1 MAQEYRD
8 GVREA
13 KAQRELEIVA
23 DMKGK
28 KCFCKN
34 ISSKGKTE
42 KNVDSQLRLAGN
54 LVAKNMDKAQ
64 EKTDVEGT
72 LFVYTRSA
80 SPRHGFTIMNRLSME
95 NRTEPITKDLDFQLQ
110 DPFLLYRNARLS
122 IYGIWFYDKEEC
134 QRIAEL
140 MKNLTQQEQF
150 KAQQG
155 TGTGVSPMIM
165 NSANNK
171 EVDIL
176 RMLTKA
182 KDEYTKCKTCSEPKQ
197 ITSSSAIYNNPNLIK
212 PIPVKPSENQH
223 QRISQQGKSVDPEP
237 QHLSLTALFGKQ
249 EKTDVSEP
257 LNKQHQENLP
267 VRQGVV
273 RSLSYEEPSR
283 HSPSAEKQ
291 LCPAIQKLMVRGTD
305 LHPLAEFPENR
316 LCENGSIHPVGET
329 FTGLF
334 QPVTSH
340 GITTSHVVQDT
351 AGTQSLL
358 QKLQSQ
364 SGSVTKMDPSATG
377 SVNSTATVFSRTP
390 AVGAPATV
398 NNMSQPPLVYFNGS
412 LPGQTLESQTLSKEQ
427 SKLPRQP
434 LSLSGNQA
442 ANSGVISPQELLK
455 KLQIV
460 QQEQQLHVSSRPTL
474 AAKFPVVAQ
483 NTNTLKPLD
492 SWIEKAPGTEKQSA
506 LFQVISPQRIPATV
520 TPTLLMSPMVF
531 TQSTPAPPKA
541 NESGRL
547 AATNQEPSASSASLL
562 LPLQTPESSMVNSSS
577 MTKMQLQE
585 TLLHL
590 IQNDD
595 NFLNIIYEAYLFSVR
610 KAAMKKSM

>member
-1 MAQEYRD
+1 MAAAVSGAALLGKGLD
-8 GVREA
+8 ISLA
-13 KAQRELEIVA
+13 ALQRH
-23 DMKGK
+23 DPY
-28 KCFCKN
+28 
-34 ISSKGKTE
+34 ISSI
-42 KNVDSQLRLAGN
+42 VDVASQ
-54 LVAKNMDKAQ
+54 VALYTFGHRANEW

-150 KAQQG
+150 KARQG
-155 TGTGVSPMIM
+155 AGAGASPMIQ
-165 NSANNK
+165 SSGDSK

-182 KDEYTKCKTCSEPKQ
+182 KDEYTKYKTCSEPKQ
-197 ITSSSAIYNNPNLIK
+197 MTSSSAIYDNPNLIK
-212 PIPVKPSENQH
+212 PIPVKPVETQH
-223 QRISQQGKSVDPEP
+223 QQIPQQGKNMDSEP

-249 EKTDVSEP
+249 ENPTIYQDVPEQSQKKHQ
-257 LNKQHQENLP
+257 LNLS
-267 VRQGVV
+267 VRQSVV
-273 RSLSYEEPSR
+273 RSLSYEEPGR

-305 LHPLAEFPENR
+305 LHPLSELPENR
-316 LCENGSIHPVGET
+316 LCENGNVRSVGEV

-340 GITTSHVVQDT
+340 GIVTSHPAQDT
-351 AGTQSLL
+351 TGSQSLL
-358 QKLQSQ
+358 QKLQGQ
-364 SGSVTKMDPSATG
+364 SGSVTKMDPSAKGTV
-377 SVNSTATVFSRTP
+377 SSTASIFSRTS
-390 AVGAPATV
+390 ATASAAPI
-398 NNMSQPPLVYFNGS
+398 NNMTQPHLVYFNGS
-412 LPGQTLESQTLSKEQ
+412 LPTQTLEPQTTGKEQ

-434 LSLSGNQA
+434 LSLSGNQSTS
-442 ANSGVISPQELLK
+442 SGVISPQELLK

-474 AAKFPVVAQ
+474 AAKFPVVTQ

-492 SWIEKAPGTEKQSA
+492 AWIDKTSGAQKQSP

-520 TPTLLMSPMVF
+520 TPALLMSPMLF

-541 NESGRL
+541 SESGCL
-547 AATNQEPSASSASLL
+547 PPANQESASSSASLL
-562 LPLQTPESSMVNSSS
+562 LPMQNPEPSVINSNSL
-577 MTKMQLQE
+577 TKMQLQE

-610 KAAMKKSM
+610 KAAIKKSM

>member
-1 MAQEYRD
+1 L
-8 GVREA
+8 G
-13 KAQRELEIVA
+13 
-23 DMKGK
+23 KGLDISLAALQQQDPY
-28 KCFCKN
+28 
-34 ISSKGKTE
+34 ISSI
-42 KNVDSQLRLAGN
+42 VDVASQ
-54 LVAKNMDKAQ
+54 VALYTFGHRANEW

-150 KAQQG
+150 KAKQGMG
-155 TGTGVSPMIM
+155 TGASPMIV

-212 PIPVKPSENQH
+212 PIPVKPSENQQ
-223 QRISQQGKSVDPEP
+223 QRASKTSNEQQSKNVDPEP

-257 LNKQHQENLP
+257 LNKQNQENLP

-316 LCENGSIHPVGET
+316 LCENGNIHPVGET

-340 GITTSHVVQDT
+340 VIAASHVVQDT

-364 SGSVTKMDPSATG
+364 SGTVTKRDTNATG
-377 SVNSTATVFSRTP
+377 SVNSTAFVFSRTP
-390 AVGAPATV
+390 APVGAPAAPV

-412 LPGQTLESQTLSKEQ
+412 LPGQPLESQPLGKEQ

-434 LSLSGNQA
+434 LSLSGNQVA
-442 ANSGVISPQELLK
+442 SSGVISPQELLK

-474 AAKFPVVAQ
+474 AAKFPVVTQ
-483 NTNTLKPLD
+483 NTSTLKPLD
-492 SWIEKAPGTEKQSA
+492 SWIEKPTATEKQST
-506 LFQVISPQRIPATV
+506 LLQVISPQRIPATV

-531 TQSTPAPPKA
+531 TQSTSAPPKA

-547 AATNQEPSASSASLL
+547 AAANQEPAASSASLL
-562 LPLQTPESSMVNSSS
+562 LPLQTPEPSVVNSSS

>member
-1 MAQEYRD
+1 
-8 GVREA
+8 
-13 KAQRELEIVA
+13 
-23 DMKGK
+23 
-28 KCFCKN
+28 
-34 ISSKGKTE
+34 
-42 KNVDSQLRLAGN
+42 
-54 LVAKNMDKAQ
+54 
-64 EKTDVEGT
+64 
-72 LFVYTRSA
+72 LFLFRSA

-155 TGTGVSPMIM
+155 TGAGVSPMIM

-223 QRISQQGKSVDPEP
+223 QRISQQSKNVDPEP

-249 EKTDVSEP
+249 DKADASEA
-257 LNKQHQENLP
+257 LHKQQQHQDALP
-267 VRQGVV
+267 ARQGVV

-283 HSPSAEKQ
+283 HSPCAEKQ

-305 LHPLAEFPENR
+305 LQPLAEFPESR
-316 LCENGSIHPVGET
+316 LCENGSVPPAGEAL
-329 FTGLF
+329 TGLF
-334 QPVTSH
+334 QPGAARGMAASH
-340 GITTSHVVQDT
+340 GAQDA

-358 QKLQSQ
+358 QKLQGQ
-364 SGSVTKMDPSATG
+364 PGSGTKLDSSGTG
-377 SVNSTATVFSRTP
+377 PVNSTAPVFSRTP
-390 AVGAPATV
+390 APVGAPAAPV

-412 LPGQTLESQTLSKEQ
+412 LPGQALEAQTLGKEQ

-434 LSLSGNQA
+434 LPLSGNQA

-474 AAKFPVVAQ
+474 AAKFPVVTQ

-492 SWIEKAPGTEKQSA
+492 SWIEKAPGTEKQST
-506 LFQVISPQRIPATV
+506 LLQVISPQRIPATV

-531 TQSTPAPPKA
+531 TQPTPGAPKA
-541 NESGRL
+541 AESGRL
-547 AATNQEPSASSASLL
+547 AAEPAGSPASLL
-562 LPLQTPESSMVNSSS
+562 LPLPAAEPAAASSASI
-577 MTKMQLQE
+577 TKMQLQE

-590 IQNDD
+590 IQNDE
-595 NFLNIIYEAYLFSVR
+595 NFLNIIYEAYLFSAR
-610 KAAMKKSM
+610 KAVMKKSL

>member
-1 MAQEYRD
+1 I
-8 GVREA
+8 
-13 KAQRELEIVA
+13 LSHLL
-23 DMKGK
+23 
-28 KCFCKN
+28 KN
-34 ISSKGKTE
+34 TS
-42 KNVDSQLRLAGN
+42 
-54 LVAKNMDKAQ
+54 
-64 EKTDVEGT
+64 
-72 LFVYTRSA
+72 
-80 SPRHGFTIMNRLSME
+80 
-95 NRTEPITKDLDFQLQ
+95 
-110 DPFLLYRNARLS
+110 FLL
-122 IYGIWFYDKEEC
+122 
-134 QRIAEL
+134 Q
-140 MKNLTQQEQF
+140 
-150 KAQQG
+150 
-155 TGTGVSPMIM
+155 
-165 NSANNK
+165 
-171 EVDIL
+171 
-176 RMLTKA
+176 
-182 KDEYTKCKTCSEPKQ
+182 CKTCSEPKQ

-223 QRISQQGKSVDPEP
+223 QRISQQSKNVDPEP

-249 EKTDVSEP
+249 EKPDVSEP

-305 LHPLAEFPENR
+305 LRPLAEFPENR

-340 GITTSHVVQDT
+340 GIATSHVVQDT

-364 SGSVTKMDPSATG
+364 SGSVTKMDP
-377 SVNSTATVFSRTP
+377 TATVNS
-390 AVGAPATV
+390 
-398 NNMSQPPLVYFNGS
+398 MSQPPLVYFNGS
-412 LPGQTLESQTLSKEQ
+412 LPGQTLESQTLGKEQ

-474 AAKFPVVAQ
+474 AAKFPVVTQ

-492 SWIEKAPGTEKQSA
+492 SWIEKAPGTEKQST
-506 LFQVISPQRIPATV
+506 LLQPPPATV

-531 TQSTPAPPKA
+531 TQSTPALPKA

-547 AATNQEPSASSASLL
+547 AAANQEPAASSASLL
-562 LPLQTPESSMVNSSS
+562 LPLQTPEPSVVNSSS

-610 KAAMKKSM
+610 KAAMKKSL

>member
-1 MAQEYRD
+1 MA
-8 GVREA
+8 A
-13 KAQRELEIVA
+13 AVA
-23 DMKGK
+23 GAALLGKGLDISLAALQQHDPY
-28 KCFCKN
+28 
-34 ISSKGKTE
+34 ISSI
-42 KNVDSQLRLAGN
+42 VDVASQ
-54 LVAKNMDKAQ
+54 VALYTFGHRANEW

-122 IYGIWFYDKEEC
+122 IHGIWFYDKEEC

-155 TGTGVSPMIM
+155 TATGLSPMIM
-165 NSANNK
+165 NSASNK

-176 RMLTKA
+176 RLLTKA

-212 PIPVKPSENQH
+212 PIPVKPNESQH
-223 QRISQQGKSVDPEP
+223 QRIPQQCKNVDPEP
-237 QHLSLTALFGKQ
+237 QHLSLTALFGKRD
-249 EKTDVSEP
+249 KPDVSEP
-257 LNKQHQENLP
+257 LNKQHLENLP

-316 LCENGSIHPVGET
+316 LCENGNLHPVGET

-340 GITTSHVVQDT
+340 GIATTHGVQDA

-358 QKLQSQ
+358 QKLQGQ
-364 SGSVTKMDPSATG
+364 SGPVTKMEPSATG
-377 SVNSTATVFSRTP
+377 TVNSTAFVFSRTP
-390 AVGAPATV
+390 AAVGAPAAPV
-398 NNMSQPPLVYFNGS
+398 NTMSQPPLVYFNGS
-412 LPGQTLESQTLSKEQ
+412 LPGQTLESQTVGKEQ

-434 LSLSGNQA
+434 LPLAGNQG

-460 QQEQQLHVSSRPTL
+460 QQEQLHVSSRPTL
-474 AAKFPVVAQ
+474 AAKFPVVTQ
-483 NTNTLKPLD
+483 NTSTLKPLD
-492 SWIEKAPGTEKQSA
+492 SWIEKAPGTEKQSS

-531 TQSTPAPPKA
+531 TQPTSGPPKPS
-541 NESGRL
+541 ETGRL
-547 AATNQEPSASSASLL
+547 TAANQEPAAGSASLL
-562 LPLQTPESSMVNSSS
+562 LPLQTPEPSVVNSSS

-610 KAAMKKSM
+610 KAAVKKSM

>member
-1 MAQEYRD
+1 
-8 GVREA
+8 
-13 KAQRELEIVA
+13 
-23 DMKGK
+23 
-28 KCFCKN
+28 
-34 ISSKGKTE
+34 
-42 KNVDSQLRLAGN
+42 
-54 LVAKNMDKAQ
+54 
-64 EKTDVEGT
+64 
-72 LFVYTRSA
+72 
-80 SPRHGFTIMNRLSME
+80 MNRLSME

-150 KAQQG
+150 KARQG
-155 TGTGVSPMIM
+155 AGAGASPMIQ
-165 NSANNK
+165 SSGDSK

-197 ITSSSAIYNNPNLIK
+197 MTSSSAIYDNPNLIK
-212 PIPVKPSENQH
+212 PIPVKPIETQH
-223 QRISQQGKSVDPEP
+223 QQIPQQGKNMDSEP

-249 EKTDVSEP
+249 ENPTIYQDVPEQSQKKHQ
-257 LNKQHQENLP
+257 LNLS
-267 VRQGVV
+267 VRQSVV
-273 RSLSYEEPSR
+273 RSLSYEEPGR

-305 LHPLAEFPENR
+305 LHPLSELPENR
-316 LCENGSIHPVGET
+316 LCENGNVHSVGEV

-340 GITTSHVVQDT
+340 GIVTSHPAQDT
-351 AGTQSLL
+351 TGTQSLL
-358 QKLQSQ
+358 QKLQGQ

-377 SVNSTATVFSRTP
+377 TVSSTASIFSRTS
-390 AVGAPATV
+390 AATASAASI
-398 NNMSQPPLVYFNGS
+398 NNMTQPHLVYFNGS
-412 LPGQTLESQTLSKEQ
+412 LPTQTVGPQAAGKEQ

-434 LSLSGNQA
+434 LSLSGNQSTS
-442 ANSGVISPQELLK
+442 SGVISPQELLK

-474 AAKFPVVAQ
+474 AAKFPVVTQ

-492 SWIEKAPGTEKQSA
+492 AWIDKTSGAQKQSP

-520 TPTLLMSPMVF
+520 TPALLMSPMLF

-541 NESGRL
+541 SESGCL
-547 AATNQEPSASSASLL
+547 PPANQESASSSASLL
-562 LPLQTPESSMVNSSS
+562 LPMQNPEPSVVNSNSL
-577 MTKMQLQE
+577 TKMQLQE

-610 KAAMKKSM
+610 KAAIKKSM

>member
-1 MAQEYRD
+1 MA
-8 GVREA
+8 A
-13 KAQRELEIVA
+13 AVA
-23 DMKGK
+23 GAALLGKGLDISLAALQQHDPY
-28 KCFCKN
+28 
-34 ISSKGKTE
+34 ISSI
-42 KNVDSQLRLAGN
+42 VDVASQ
-54 LVAKNMDKAQ
+54 VALYTFGHRANEW

-72 LFVYTRSA
+72 LFVYARSA

-165 NSANNK
+165 NPTNNK

-197 ITSSSAIYNNPNLIK
+197 MTSSSAIYNNPNLIK

-223 QRISQQGKSVDPEP
+223 QRISQQGKNVDPEP

-249 EKTDVSEP
+249 EKPDISEP
-257 LNKQHQENLP
+257 HNKQHQENLP

-316 LCENGSIHPVGET
+316 LCENGNIHPVGET

-334 QPVTSH
+334 QPVASH
-340 GITTSHVVQDT
+340 GIATSHVVQDT

-358 QKLQSQ
+358 QKLQGQ
-364 SGSVTKMDPSATG
+364 SGSVPKMDPSAAG
-377 SVNSTATVFSRTP
+377 PVSSTASVFSRTP
-390 AVGAPATV
+390 AAVGAPAAQMNSLT
-398 NNMSQPPLVYFNGS
+398 QPPLVYFNGS
-412 LPGQTLESQTLSKEQ
+412 LPGQTLESQTVGKEP

-442 ANSGVISPQELLK
+442 TNSGVISPQELLK

-474 AAKFPVVAQ
+474 AAKFPVVTQ
-483 NTNTLKPLD
+483 NASTLKPLD
-492 SWIEKAPGTEKQSA
+492 SWIDKAPGAEKQSS

-547 AATNQEPSASSASLL
+547 APAAQEPAASSASLL
-562 LPLQTPESSMVNSSS
+562 LPLQTPEPSVVNSNSV
-577 MTKMQLQE
+577 TKMQLQE